1 MAELDRLRREI
12 VVASASAGE
21 GHVPSALSIL
31 DILWIEYSVIMANQ
45 RMRHEEIDRFVL
57 SKGHGSLALYVV
69 LSEIGVIDKSEL
81 GSFGQFD
88 SRLGGHPDR
97 LKIPG
102 VEASTGSL
110 GHGMPVAA
118 GIALAKQIQG
128 SEGRVVTLIG
138 DGEAN
143 EGTIWETALIAA
155 HRHLENL
162 VCIVDYNHSTDRALV
177 LGSIADK
184 FAAFG
189 WGVVEIDGHNPN
201 EIEESLSHE
210 KTARPLAIIANTIK
224 GKGVKAME
232 NNPAWHHAAPKMNEV
247 ENLLGDVS

>member
-1 MAELDRLRREI
+1 MAEIDRLRRE
-12 VVASASAGE
+12 VVIASATAGE

-31 DILWIEYSVIMANQ
+31 DILWIEYSVIMASQ

-57 SKGHGSLALYVV
+57 SKGHGALALYVV
-69 LSEIGVIDKSEL
+69 LSEIGFIDKSEL

-110 GHGMPVAA
+110 GHGMPIAA
-118 GIALAKQIQG
+118 GIALAKQIQK

-162 VCIVDYNHSTDRALV
+162 VCIVDYNHSTDRALMV
-177 LGSIADK
+177 GSITDK

-189 WGVVEIDGHNPN
+189 WDVVEIDGHDPF
-201 EIEESLSHE
+201 EIEESLSRD
-210 KTARPLAIIANTIK
+210 KTTKPLAVIANTIK
-224 GKGVKAME
+224 GKSVKVMD
-232 NNPAWHHAAPKMNEV
+232 NNPAWHHAAPKLNEV
-247 ENLLGDVS
+247 VNLLGGIS

>member
-1 MAELDRLRREI
+1 LAEVDRLRREI
-12 VVASASAGE
+12 VIASATAGE
-21 GHVPSALSIL
+21 GHIPSALSIL
-31 DILWIEYSVIMANQ
+31 DILWIEYSVIMASQ

-57 SKGHGSLALYVV
+57 SKGHGALALYVV
-69 LSEIGVIDKSEL
+69 LSETGAIDKSEL
-81 GSFGQFD
+81 GSFGQFE

-110 GHGMPVAA
+110 GHGMPIAA
-118 GIALAKQIQG
+118 GIALAKQIQK

-155 HRHLENL
+155 HQQLNNL
-162 VCIVDYNHSTDRALV
+162 VCIVDYNHSTDRALMV
-177 LGSIADK
+177 GSITGK

-189 WGVVEIDGHNPN
+189 WDVVEIDGHDPF
-201 EIEESLSHE
+201 EIEESLSRE
-210 KTARPLAIIANTIK
+210 KTTKPLAVIANTIK

-232 NNPAWHHAAPKMNEV
+232 NNPAWHHAAPRIDEV
-247 ENLLGDVS
+247 KNLLGDN

>member
-1 MAELDRLRREI
+1 MEQVDRLRREI
-12 VVASASAGE
+12 LIASASAGE

-31 DILWIEYSVIMANQ
+31 DILWIEYSVIMSNQ
-45 RMRHEEIDRFVL
+45 RARNEEIDRFVL

-81 GSFGQFD
+81 GSFCQFD
-88 SRLGGHPDR
+88 SKLGGHPDR

-110 GHGMPVAA
+110 GHGMPIAA
-118 GIALAKQIQG
+118 GVALAKQIRG
-128 SEGRVVTLIG
+128 SEGRVVVLIG

-155 HRHLENL
+155 HRQLKNL
-162 VCIVDYNHSTDRALV
+162 VCVVDYNHSTDRALA

-184 FAAFG
+184 FVAFG
-189 WGVVEIDGHNPN
+189 WDISEIDGHNPT
-201 EIEESLSHE
+201 EIEGSLSRR
-210 KTARPLAIIANTIK
+210 KATRPLAVVANTIK
-224 GKGVKAME
+224 GKGIKVME

-247 ENLLGDVS
+247 ENLLGENQ